1 MLTVVFDD
9 YDLERPPFDIPA
21 GMLIDLNVST
31 KLVTLKHLI
40 SLRQK
45 DRRRDYQTIESEN
58 CVLLLFSDVDHLKDI
73 LSSPHLIS
81 FWHPENFYILR
92 EQGGSSVSLFE
103 QERFCQWA
111 FERLWRV
118 RRVYKLLLFTG
129 DKVIRYDPFDYNR
142 LRARYRV
149 GGRDCDW
156 YCNKSNEEGGFL
168 SIDRPNISEVSDFF
182 DGERIDFK
190 RYPLKISIFE
200 TSTISVK
207 EGRYFGLD
215 FKYLEE
221 VCKKMNVTRSLI
233 KSRDRFGWEE
243 NGTFF
248 GTIGHL
254 VYGFADVSFNQFFVK
269 DYLTRQLEFTA
280 SITSDK
286 LCVLIPKAPPLPDYL
301 VIVKIFTGRAWLL
314 VFAAHFVIAMIYT
327 VLKIEKYRNMLEA
340 VRKSGQAFFCCEY
353 IPDSYFLEDRNG
365 VVFNVVRETG
375 ERVSYEE
382 DERMSDGNTR
392 YIYQLMQPFKLGQP
406 WFPER
411 LLLICSLLL
420 SLILNGIITSQLASS
435 FSKRMYYE
443 DINTLEQLEKSGI
456 TILTD
461 AKDVISDAFTDVTS
475 PLIKRLH
482 ERLEYA
488 NRSEVHRRL
497 FEVRDAGYLHRIATL
512 PLKYDEYQR
521 KTLHVVK
528 ECPKDYIIANVMK
541 KATLYG

>member
-1 MLTVVFDD
+1 MLPRINPILFAGRDSWGARIQGFFQRMSKLLLATLLPLTILSRVACKLSESDESDSYSNLYPFLEKWAKTSHTKMLTVVFDD
-9 YDLERPPFDIPA
+9 FQPSHPIDIPA
-21 GMLIDLNVST
+21 GMLVDLNVST
-31 KLVTLKHLI
+31 RLVTLKHLI
-40 SLRQK
+40 SLPSK
-45 DRRRDYQTIESEN
+45 DRGRDYQTIETEN

-92 EQGGSSVSLFE
+92 EQGQPSATSFE

-129 DKVIRYDPFDYNR
+129 DKVIRYDPFDSHNN
-142 LRARYRV
+142 ARYRAS
-149 GGRDCDW
+149 CDW
-156 YCNKSNEEGGFL
+156 NCDKSNEEGGFL
-168 SIDRPNISEVSDFF
+168 LIERPNITEVSDFF
-182 DGERIDFK
+182 EEERLDFN

-200 TSTISVK
+200 TSTISAK

-221 VCKKMNVTRSLI
+221 VCRKMNVSYALI
-233 KSRDRFGWEE
+233 KSKDRFGWKE

-269 DYLTRQLEFTA
+269 DYQTRQLEFTA

-286 LCVLIPKAPPLPDYL
+286 LCVLIPKAAPLPDYL

-327 VLKIEKYRNMLEA
+327 ILKTEKYRNMFEA

-353 IPDSYFLEDRNG
+353 IPDSYFLEENGNG

-382 DERMSDGNTR
+382 RERVSDRDTR
-392 YIYQLMQPFKLGQP
+392 YLHHIYKIPGFA
-406 WFPER
+406 FER
-411 LLLICSLLL
+411 
-420 SLILNGIITSQLASS
+420 
-435 FSKRMYYE
+435 F
-443 DINTLEQLEKSGI
+443 
-456 TILTD
+456 
-461 AKDVISDAFTDVTS
+461 
-475 PLIKRLH
+475 H
-482 ERLEYA
+482 
-488 NRSEVHRRL
+488 RSERKKKIMT
-497 FEVRDAGYLHRIATL
+497 DYRI
-512 PLKYDEYQR
+512 EF
-521 KTLHVVK
+521 
-528 ECPKDYIIANVMK
+528 
-541 KATLYG
+541 

>member
-1 MLTVVFDD
+1 MSKLLLTTLLPLTILFRVACKLSKSDESDSYSNLYPFLEKWARTSHTKMLTVVFDD
-9 YDLERPPFDIPA
+9 YDFQRPPFDIPSE
-21 GMLIDLNVST
+21 MLIDLNVST

-40 SLRQK
+40 SLRNK
-45 DRRRDYQTIESEN
+45 DRRRDYRTIESEN
-58 CVLLLFSDVDHLKDI
+58 CVLLLFSSVDHLKDI

-92 EQGGSSVSLFE
+92 EQGRSSISSFE

-118 RRVYKLLLFTG
+118 RRVHKLLLFTG
-129 DKVIRYDPFDYNR
+129 DKVIRYDPFDHNR
-142 LRARYRV
+142 LRARYH
-149 GGRDCDW
+149 GGCDR
-156 YCNKSNEEGGFL
+156 YCNKSSEEDGFL
-168 SIDRPNISEVSDFF
+168 SIDGPNITDVSDLFEE
-182 DGERIDFK
+182 ERIDFE

-200 TSTISVK
+200 TSTISFK

-233 KSRDRFGWEE
+233 KSKDRFGWEE

-269 DYLTRQLEFTA
+269 DYMTRQLEFTA

-286 LCVLIPKAPPLPDYL
+286 LCVLIPKAAPLPDYL

-327 VLKIEKYRNMLEA
+327 ILKIEKYRNMLEA

-375 ERVSYEE
+375 EGVSYEE
-382 DERMSDGNTR
+382 DERVNDGNTR
-392 YIYQLMQPFKLGQP
+392 YIYIYIVWYNTRFRLWKISS
-406 WFPER
+406 ER
-411 LLLICSLLL
+411 KKKKNHDGL
-420 SLILNGIITSQLASS
+420 SSRVLRGEGGIFYL
-435 FSKRMYYE
+435 R
-443 DINTLEQLEKSGI
+443 N
-456 TILTD
+456 
-461 AKDVISDAFTDVTS
+461 
-475 PLIKRLH
+475 
-482 ERLEYA
+482 
-488 NRSEVHRRL
+488 SEPL
-497 FEVRDAGYLHRIATL
+497 FE
-512 PLKYDEYQR
+512 
-521 KTLHVVK
+521 
-528 ECPKDYIIANVMK
+528 
-541 KATLYG
+541 

>member
-1 MLTVVFDD
+1 MSKLLLATLLPLTVLFRVACKLSESDESDSYSNLYPFLEKWARSSHTKMLTVVFDD
-9 YDLERPPFDIPA
+9 YDFERPPFDIPA

-45 DRRRDYQTIESEN
+45 NRRRDYQTIESEN

-392 YIYQLMQPFKLGQP
+392 YIYQ
-406 WFPER
+406 
-411 LLLICSLLL
+411 
-420 SLILNGIITSQLASS
+420 
-435 FSKRMYYE
+435 
-443 DINTLEQLEKSGI
+443 
-456 TILTD
+456 
-461 AKDVISDAFTDVTS
+461 V
-475 PLIKRLH
+475 
-482 ERLEYA
+482 
-488 NRSEVHRRL
+488 
-497 FEVRDAGYLHRIATL
+497 
-512 PLKYDEYQR
+512 
-521 KTLHVVK
+521 
-528 ECPKDYIIANVMK
+528 
-541 KATLYG
+541 

>member
-1 MLTVVFDD
+1 MGDIDSFKEMSKLLLATLLHLTILFRVACKLSESDESTDSYSNLYPFLEKWARTSHTKTLTVVFDD
-9 YDLERPPFDIPA
+9 YDLERHPFDPIPA
-21 GMLIDLNVST
+21 EMLIDLNVST
-31 KLVTLKHLI
+31 KLVTLKHII
-40 SLRQK
+40 SLKHK
-45 DRRRDYQTIESEN
+45 DRRRDYRTIEAEN

-103 QERFCQWA
+103 RERFCQWA
-111 FERLWRV
+111 FERLWRM

-156 YCNKSNEEGGFL
+156 YCDKSSEEAGFL
-168 SIDRPNISEVSDFF
+168 LINRPNITDVSDFF
-182 DGERIDFK
+182 EEEMIDFK

-207 EGRYFGLD
+207 DGRYFGLD
-215 FKYLEE
+215 FKYLDE
-221 VCKKMNVTRSLI
+221 VCKMMNVTRSLI
-233 KSRDRFGWEE
+233 KSKDRFGWEE

-269 DYLTRQLEFTA
+269 DYLTRQVEFTV

-286 LCVLIPKAPPLPDYL
+286 LCVLVPKAAPLPDYL

-365 VVFNVVRETG
+365 VVFNVVREETG
-375 ERVSYEE
+375 EED
-382 DERMSDGNTR
+382 DERASYDGNTR
-392 YIYQLMQPFKLGQP
+392 Y
-406 WFPER
+406 
-411 LLLICSLLL
+411 
-420 SLILNGIITSQLASS
+420 
-435 FSKRMYYE
+435 
-443 DINTLEQLEKSGI
+443 
-456 TILTD
+456 
-461 AKDVISDAFTDVTS
+461 V
-475 PLIKRLH
+475 
-482 ERLEYA
+482 
-488 NRSEVHRRL
+488 
-497 FEVRDAGYLHRIATL
+497 
-512 PLKYDEYQR
+512 
-521 KTLHVVK
+521 
-528 ECPKDYIIANVMK
+528 
-541 KATLYG
+541 